1 MPLYV
6 TLAILLGAALHATW
20 NALVRAAPNKFLD
33 TILVLLGMG
42 FWAGCLLPFVPLPAA
57 PSWPYLIASILI
69 HVAYFSLVVL
79 SYRGAELSFAYPIMR
94 GTAPAFSAILAA
106 TLLNEW
112 PSLTGWIGVFLIS
125 SGVIVLSLDSW
136 RSGSLRRGP
145 LFIALSNAGVIVIYT
160 LVDGVGVRLSG
171 NALSY
176 IGWAFCFP
184 VIPLLVVM
192 FARWKGSA
200 STYMRHNIKRGL
212 MGGAC
217 ILGSYGIALW
227 AMTRAPIALVAPLRE
242 TSVLFAL
249 VIATFFLGERVSRW
263 RILSILAISS
273 GAIAIKIS

>member
-1 MPLYV
+1 LPLYV

-106 TLLNEW
+106 TLLNE
-112 PSLTGWIGVFLIS
+112 
-125 SGVIVLSLDSW
+125 W